1 MTITPINADE
11 APKASGNYAQATLV
25 DNHQQLLFISG
36 QIPVTRDGSTPTDF
50 RSQCELVW
58 GHIRAQLHAANM
70 TIHNLVKVTTF
81 LSSRKYATENSE
93 IRQQVLGSHTP
104 ALTVLITGIYDENW
118 LLEIEAIAAA

>member
-36 QIPVTRDGSTPTDF
+36 QIPVTRDGLTPTDF

-58 GHIRAQLHAANM
+58 EHIRAQLHAANM

-81 LSSRKYATENSE
+81 LSSRKYAAENSE
-93 IRQQVLGSHTP
+93 IRQQVLGSHTL
-104 ALTVLITGIYDENW
+104 ALTVIITGIYDENW
-118 LLEIEAIAAA
+118 LLEIEAIAVA